1 MQNYDTERLAT
12 ESQLANLEATECEA
26 TEKLE
31 GLHKWIHLI
40 KETAEVTEL
49 NRDLLLNLIE
59 KIEIGEKRMV
69 DGVKVQDVVIHY
81 RFVGVI
87 LADINVCA

>member
-1 MQNYDTERLAT
+1 
-12 ESQLANLEATECEA
+12 LEAIECEA

-81 RFVGVI
+81 RFVGVVMTNI
-87 LADINVCA
+87 DECA